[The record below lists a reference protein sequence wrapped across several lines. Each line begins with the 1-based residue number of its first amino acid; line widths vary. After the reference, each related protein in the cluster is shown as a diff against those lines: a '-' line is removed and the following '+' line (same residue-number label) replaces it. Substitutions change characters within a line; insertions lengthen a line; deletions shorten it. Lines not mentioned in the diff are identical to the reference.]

1 MATAFNS
8 PKRSGMAPMPEPGP
22 ALAPLALGGG
32 ALSRRGPAAPSAAT
46 HPEVPPLNLNNA
58 PSATDLVDAEESESW
73 LEPMR
78 YRLCRYRWRGG
89 GGAHSQQGS
98 ESAGMGAV
106 QLPRRVQPAGR
117 LICGPMRRCTDPS
130 WQLRHPAMLRVPP
143 AGACILSPLSMPC

>member
-8 PKRSGMAPMPEPGP
+8 PKRSGLVPMPEPGP

-32 ALSRRGPAAPSAAT
+32 ALSRRGPSAPSAAT

-78 YRLCRYRWRGG
+78 YRLCRYRWRGRPHTVNRGVSLPAWAQCNCRAGCGVLG
-89 GGAHSQQGS
+89 G
-98 ESAGMGAV
+98 
-106 QLPRRVQPAGR
+106 
-117 LICGPMRRCTDPS
+117 
-130 WQLRHPAMLRVPP
+130 
-143 AGACILSPLSMPC
+143 